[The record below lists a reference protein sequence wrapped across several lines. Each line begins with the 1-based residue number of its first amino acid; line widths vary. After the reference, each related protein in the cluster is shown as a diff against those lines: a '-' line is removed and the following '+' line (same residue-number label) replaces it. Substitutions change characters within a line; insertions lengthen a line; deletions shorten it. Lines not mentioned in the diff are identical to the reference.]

1 MGVYT
6 RLYAPIFNYIHM
18 SQAEKTNTSD
28 TSKKPRLY
36 SRGNDQINLDDY
48 VRNLESG
55 FDAWLNSRKIK
66 DKHKDAVREAYREMV
81 TRLNSG
87 DGSFTSRLGGG
98 FQDSTGKIKNADK
111 GFDAAGVA
119 ASYLGHTLRGMD
131 IYKEPE
137 PTPDPSK
144 IKYGD
149 GALGTALTR
158 RLLGSAGTIQDFID
172 RDHYDK
178 DTRTRG
184 NSVRSKDFRELLS
197 TTAADLRSGTGEFSD
212 WTEDQRT
219 KGASDLEGL
228 FTIFDNDG
236 QITDDEY
243 LQLARVTGMSDL
255 RKMFL
260 TGEQTAPTVVAPDGT
275 EQRSGRTYA
284 DFIRWAGRKYKPF
297 TGALIGPISL
307 TIPDTEKYVEST
319 AGSLSTAI
327 QNSSTQ
333 DLHSLLQRTIGRNNY
348 NINTDDFI
356 KKIFPSVNPG
366 FSTQYVLGQVL
377 NNLKGRSGGLHNFGE
392 NNLGTYFIP
401 NTRTD
406 RNTGFVWDS
415 NANSISEMSIHN
427 IPYWQAKIRSEWDAT
442 DGASEDDLDQSLV
455 SAYPR
460 FKEGGVL
467 FAQAGAIMDRH
478 KGRGPGITGD
488 NTWLSVPNTAANAY
502 NIGTWD
508 NYYNNA
514 GIDNDINTALNWRPR
529 PTNLPAPKL
538 ADDDPNAT
546 LVRQLNFMDLQD
558 GNYSQA
564 QLDAYLNSNFGPENV
579 NKFWDYGY
587 RVDEQGHPIKD
598 GEGNDLHGISAGQLG
613 IYLNQ
618 LNQLG
623 SGLSWNK
630 TVNDRG
636 YEAWNRK
643 FDQTGLNMYFGGDF
657 DKFDLMGPS
666 TWNRHALLQRMQNTY
681 NKDNPLKIGNDEI
694 YWDGNKWTMPLP
706 EIKLT
711 IPGIKATPPNPST
724 IKIAP
729 IGQTPVQPD
738 NSVVDEEDPGAQTQ
752 SSGRG
757 NNFLNMAADWAPD
770 LLGAGRLFA
779 SLRANNRITD
789 ILRPSLNPVLK
800 DTYER
805 YSPVTGAFSQMQLRN
820 RQGAETLSQS
830 YRPFTSDSSLA
841 AARMLEGQ
849 RQANDLQAQGF
860 LADDQEI
867 KRTQEQALARQED
880 NMARRSDVANFNRA
894 SINQTNRER
903 AQLEATRV
911 NKNWKSWD
919 NFLGGIEQRVRQ
931 RADENRERRLSFAE
945 TVADDNAR
953 REYEELIKPASEALT
968 AWTNSK
974 DGEGKA
980 VTAWSDYDKYTRFM
994 KEAANRYQAS
1004 RLSGRAGVYGYRYDN
1019 PYAESSEIPFSWA
1032 SFRKNGGTIKPKQQD
1047 FIAQIIKLNNE
1058 RNS

>member
-1 MGVYT
+1 MAQADNNTNTNSTKKETRKYT
-6 RLYAPIFNYIHM
+6 RGRDEVDL
-18 SQAEKTNTSD
+18 
-28 TSKKPRLY
+28 
-36 SRGNDQINLDDY
+36 
-48 VRNLESG
+48 
-55 FDAWLNSRKIK
+55 DAWLSNVSTGWDDFERSLIGRSYTDSGGKKKKITEK
-66 DKHKDAVREAYREMV
+66 DLPGLRQSYNNLFR
-81 TRLNSG
+81 RLNSG
-87 DGSFTSRLGGG
+87 DGSLIYNYDTAERG
-98 FQDSTGKIKNADK
+98 FRDTTGALNSDTNIYDGIVAKHFGNA
-111 GFDAAGVA
+111 
-119 ASYLGHTLRGMD
+119 LRGMSV
-131 IYKEPE
+131 YSE
-137 PTPDPSK
+137 PTVEDPNK
-144 IKYGD
+144 IKYED
-149 GALGTALTR
+149 GAIGTALTR

-172 RDHYDK
+172 RDPYNR

-184 NSVRSKDFRELLS
+184 NTVRSRDFRELLR
-197 TTAADLRSGTGEFSD
+197 TTAADLRAGAGEFSD

-219 KGASDLEGL
+219 NSANDLERL
-228 FTIFDNDG
+228 FTIFDNDH

-243 LQLARVTGMSDL
+243 LQLARTTGMSNL
-255 RKMFL
+255 RKMFA
-260 TGEQTAPTVVAPDGT
+260 TGEQTAPTVVSPDGT
-275 EQRSGRTYA
+275 QQRSGRTYA
-284 DFIRWAGRKYKPF
+284 DFIRWAGRRYRPF

-307 TIPDTEKYVEST
+307 AIPDTERYGEST
-319 AGSLSTAI
+319 ANSLSTAI
-327 QNSSTQ
+327 QNASIQ

-348 NINTDDFI
+348 NINDDDFI
-356 KKIFPSVNPG
+356 KRVFPSVNPG

-401 NTRTD
+401 NTKTD

-427 IPYWQAKIRSEWDAT
+427 IPYWQARIRSEWDAT
-442 DGASEDDLDQSLV
+442 DGNSEDDLDQSLV

-467 FAQAGAIMDRH
+467 YAQAGAIMDRN
-478 KGRGPGITGD
+478 KGRGPGFTGA
-488 NTWLSVPNTAANAY
+488 NAWLAVPNTPENAY

-508 NYYNNA
+508 TYYNNA
-514 GIDNDINTALNWRPR
+514 GIDNDINTAVRWKPR
-529 PTNLPAPKL
+529 PTDLPAPKL

-546 LVRQLNFMDLQD
+546 LVRQLTPFDIQD

-564 QLDAYLNSNFGPENV
+564 QLDAYLNQNYGPENV
-579 NKFWDYGY
+579 NRFWDYGY
-587 RVDEQGHPIKD
+587 RVDEQGHPVR
-598 GEGNDLHGISAGQLG
+598 GEEGNLHGISAGQLV

-623 SGLSWNK
+623 AGLSWNK

-643 FDQTGLNMYFGGDF
+643 FDQTGLNMYFGGDS

-666 TWNRHALLQRMQNTY
+666 TWNRHALLQRMQDTY
-681 NKDNPLKIGNDEI
+681 NKDNPLKIGDDEI
-694 YWDGNKWTMPLP
+694 YWDGHRWTMPLP
-706 EIKLT
+706 N
-711 IPGIKATPPNPST
+711 IKATLPGVTAKVPDLST
-724 IKIAP
+724 IKINP
-729 IGQTPVQPD
+729 LPTGPQNPD
-738 NSVVDEEDPGAQTQ
+738 ESNVDETDTTGQNQ

-757 NNFLNMAADWAPD
+757 NNFLNMAMDFAPD

-805 YSPVTGAFSQMQLRN
+805 YSPVTGAFSQMQFRN

-830 YRPFTSDSSLA
+830 YRPFTSDASLA

-880 NMARRSDVANFNRA
+880 NMARRSEVANFNRA

-911 NKNWKSWD
+911 NKNWRSWD
-919 NFLGGIEQRVRQ
+919 NYLGGIEQRARQ

-953 REYEELIKPASEALT
+953 REYEELIKPASDALT
-968 AWTNSK
+968 AWTNSPDGK
-974 DGEGKA
+974 DKA
-980 VTAWSDYDKYTRFM
+980 VTAWGDYDKYTRFM

-1019 PYAESSEIPFSWA
+1019 PYAGENSEIPFSWA
-1032 SFRKNGGTIKPKQQD
+1032 SFRKNGGILKPKQQD

>member
-1 MGVYT
+1 
-6 RLYAPIFNYIHM
+6 M
-18 SQAEKTNTSD
+18 SKTDNTKDVNS
-28 TSKKPRLY
+28 TKKSVRKY
-36 SRGNDQINLDDY
+36 NRGRDEIDL
-48 VRNLESG
+48 
-55 FDAWLNSRKIK
+55 DAWLDSVSSGWGDFERGLIGRSYTDAQGKKRKITEK
-66 DKHKDAVREAYREMV
+66 DLPGLRESYNNLFKRFNAGDSSLKYNYDTAQRGFTDLTGALDSKSNIYNGIV
-81 TRLNSG
+81 ATHFGNS
-87 DGSFTSRLGGG
+87 
-98 FQDSTGKIKNADK
+98 
-111 GFDAAGVA
+111 
-119 ASYLGHTLRGMD
+119 LRGMQV
-131 IYKEPE
+131 YKEPE

-158 RLLGSAGTIQDFID
+158 RLLGSTGTIQDFID
-172 RDHYDK
+172 RDPYNK

-197 TTAADLRSGTGEFSD
+197 TTAADLRAGAGEFSD

-219 KGASDLEGL
+219 KAASDLEGL

-255 RKMFL
+255 RKMFA

-284 DFIRWAGRKYKPF
+284 DFIKWVQRRYKPF

-307 TIPDTEKYVEST
+307 TIPNTEKYGKSIAE
-319 AGSLSTAI
+319 SLSTAI
-327 QNSSTQ
+327 QNSSIQ

-348 NINTDDFI
+348 NINNDDFI
-356 KKIFPSVNPG
+356 KRIFPSVNPG

-377 NNLKGRSGGLHNFGE
+377 NNLKGRTGGLHNFGE
-392 NNLGTYFIP
+392 NNLGAYFIP

-467 FAQAGAIMDRH
+467 FAYDGAIMDRH

-488 NTWLSVPNTAANAY
+488 NTWLQVPNTAANAY
-502 NIGTWD
+502 NIETWD

-514 GIDNDINTALNWRPR
+514 GIDNDISTALNWKPR

-538 ADDDPNAT
+538 ANDDPNAT

-564 QLDAYLNSNFGPENV
+564 QLDAYLNSNFGPEKV

-587 RVDEQGHPIKD
+587 RVDEQGHPLKGED
-598 GEGNDLHGISAGQLG
+598 GQYLHGISAGQLG

-630 TVNDRG
+630 TVNDKG

-643 FDQTGLNMYFGGDF
+643 FDQTGLNMYFGGDS

-681 NKDNPLKIGNDEI
+681 TKDNPLKIGNEEI

-706 EIKLT
+706 EIKPT
-711 IPGIKATPPNPST
+711 IPGIKATPPDPST

-729 IGQTPVQPD
+729 THPD
-738 NSVVDEEDPGAQTQ
+738 NSVVDEEDTGAQIQ

-757 NNFLNMAADWAPD
+757 NNFLNIAADWAPD
-770 LLGAGRLFA
+770 LLGDGRLFA

-789 ILRPSLNPVLK
+789 ILKPSLNPILK
-800 DTYER
+800 NTYER
-805 YSPVTGAFSQMQLRN
+805 YSPILGDLSILQQASNSANKLR
-820 RQGAETLSQS
+820 RWSAT
-830 YRPFTSDSSLA
+830 PITSDASLEV
-841 AARMLEGQ
+841 ARQLEAEKHAQ
-849 RQANDLQAQGF
+849 DIWLQGLREYRASI
-860 LADDQEI
+860 ENSR
-867 KRTQEQALARQED
+867 KEALARQED

-894 SINQTNRER
+894 STNQTNRER

-911 NKNWKSWD
+911 NKNWRSWD

-1019 PYAESSEIPFSWA
+1019 PYAGSSDIPFSWA

>member
-6 RLYAPIFNYIHM
+6 RLYAPVFNYIHM

-48 VRNLESG
+48 IRNLESG

-66 DKHKDAVREAYREMV
+66 DKHKDAVREAYREMI

-98 FQDSTGKIKNADK
+98 FQDSTGKIRNADK

-137 PTPDPSK
+137 SATDPSK
-144 IKYGD
+144 IKYRD

-172 RDHYDK
+172 RDPYNK

-197 TTAADLRSGTGEFSD
+197 TTASDLRAGVGEFSD

-255 RKMFL
+255 RKMFS
-260 TGEQTAPTVVAPDGT
+260 TGEQTAPTVVASDGT

-284 DFIRWAGRKYKPF
+284 DFIRWAGRRYKPF

-307 TIPDTEKYVEST
+307 TIPDTEKYGDST

-348 NINTDDFI
+348 NINNDDFI
-356 KKIFPSVNPG
+356 KKVFPSVNPG

-377 NNLKGRSGGLHNFGE
+377 NNLKGRAGGLHNFGE

-427 IPYWQAKIRSEWDAT
+427 IPYWQAKIRSEWDAA
-442 DGASEDDLDQSLV
+442 DEASEDDLDPALTSSYQ
-455 SAYPR
+455 R

-467 FAQAGAIMDRH
+467 FARGGNSLMDRNA
-478 KGRGPGITGD
+478 GRGPAGSQYSTNNWLALD
-488 NTWLSVPNTAANAY
+488 NTTANAY
-502 NIGTWD
+502 NTGTWD
-508 NYYNNA
+508 NYYKMDDIMSQL
-514 GIDNDINTALNWRPR
+514 GQINTAVQNSGKNSGWTPWGSGGYRKD
-529 PTNLPAPKL
+529 A
-538 ADDDPNAT
+538 
-546 LVRQLNFMDLQD
+546 D
-558 GNYSQA
+558 GNI
-564 QLDAYLNSNFGPENV
+564 
-579 NKFWDYGY
+579 
-587 RVDEQGHPIKD
+587 IKGED
-598 GEGNDLHGISAGQLG
+598 GNTQYGISAGQLG

-618 LNQLG
+618 LNQIG
-623 SGLSWNK
+623 SELPWNK
-630 TVNDRG
+630 KVNDRG
-636 YEAWNRK
+636 YDEWNRV
-643 FDQTGLNMYFGGDF
+643 FDQTGLNVYFGGDS
-657 DKFDLMGPS
+657 DKFDFMGPS

-706 EIKLT
+706 EIKPT
-711 IPGIKATPPNPST
+711 ILGIKADPPT

-729 IGQTPVQPD
+729 IGQTPTQPD
-738 NSVVDEEDPGAQTQ
+738 SSAVDEEDPGAQTQ
-752 SSGRG
+752 SSSRG
-757 NNFLNMAADWAPD
+757 SNFLNIAADWAPD

-911 NKNWKSWD
+911 NKNWRSWD

-945 TVADDNAR
+945 TVAGDNAR
-953 REYEELIKPASEALT
+953 REYEELVRPASDALT
-968 AWTNSK
+968 EWTNSK
-974 DGEGKA
+974 DGQGKA
-980 VTAWSDYDKYTRFM
+980 VTAWSEYDKYTRFM

-1004 RLSGRAGVYGYRYDN
+1004 RLSGRAGVYGYRYNN
-1019 PYAESSEIPFSWA
+1019 PYTESSETPFSWT
-1032 SFRKNGGTIKPKQQD
+1032 SFRKNGGIIKPKQTD

>member
-1 MGVYT
+1 
-6 RLYAPIFNYIHM
+6 M
-18 SQAEKTNTSD
+18 SKTDNTKDVNS
-28 TSKKPRLY
+28 TKKSVRKY
-36 SRGNDQINLDDY
+36 NRGRDEIDL
-48 VRNLESG
+48 
-55 FDAWLNSRKIK
+55 DAWLDSVSSGWGDFERGLIGRSYTDAQGKKRKITEK
-66 DKHKDAVREAYREMV
+66 DLPGLRESYNNLFKRFNAGDSSLKYNYDTAQRGF
-81 TRLNSG
+81 TDLTGALDSNSNIYNG
-87 DGSFTSRLGGG
+87 
-98 FQDSTGKIKNADK
+98 I
-111 GFDAAGVA
+111 VA
-119 ASYLGHTLRGMD
+119 THFGNSLRGMQV
-131 IYKEPE
+131 YKEPE

-158 RLLGSAGTIQDFID
+158 RLLGSTGTIQDFID
-172 RDHYDK
+172 RDPYNK

-197 TTAADLRSGTGEFSD
+197 TTAADLRAGAGEFSD

-219 KGASDLEGL
+219 KAASDLEGL

-255 RKMFL
+255 RKMFA

-284 DFIRWAGRKYKPF
+284 DFIKWVQRRYKPF

-307 TIPDTEKYVEST
+307 TIPNTEKYGKSIAE
-319 AGSLSTAI
+319 SLSTAI
-327 QNSSTQ
+327 QNSSIQ

-348 NINTDDFI
+348 NINNDDFI
-356 KKIFPSVNPG
+356 KRIFPSVNPG

-377 NNLKGRSGGLHNFGE
+377 NNLKGRTGGLHNFGE
-392 NNLGTYFIP
+392 NNLGIYFIP

-467 FAQAGAIMDRH
+467 FAKAGDIMDRH

-488 NTWLSVPNTAANAY
+488 NTWLSIPNTAANAH
-502 NIGTWD
+502 NIETWD

-514 GIDNDINTALNWRPR
+514 GIDNDINTALNWKPR

-538 ADDDPNAT
+538 ANDDPNAT

-564 QLDAYLNSNFGPENV
+564 QLDAYLNSNFGPEKV

-587 RVDEQGHPIKD
+587 RVDEQGHPLKGED
-598 GEGNDLHGISAGQLG
+598 GQYLHGISAGQLG

-630 TVNDRG
+630 TVNDKG

-643 FDQTGLNMYFGGDF
+643 FDQTGLNMYFGGDS
-657 DKFDLMGPS
+657 DKFDFMGPS

-681 NKDNPLKIGNDEI
+681 TKDNPLKIGNDEI
-694 YWDGNKWTMPLP
+694 YWDGNKWAMPLP
-706 EIKLT
+706 EIKPT
-711 IPGIKATPPNPST
+711 IPGIKATPPDPST

-729 IGQTPVQPD
+729 THPD

-757 NNFLNMAADWAPD
+757 NNFLNIAADWAPD
-770 LLGAGRLFA
+770 LLGDGRLFA

-789 ILRPSLNPVLK
+789 ILKPSLNPILK
-800 DTYER
+800 NTYER
-805 YSPVTGAFSQMQLRN
+805 YSPILGDLSILQQASNSANKLR
-820 RQGAETLSQS
+820 RWSAT
-830 YRPFTSDSSLA
+830 PITSDASLEV
-841 AARMLEGQ
+841 ARQLEAEKHAQ
-849 RQANDLQAQGF
+849 DIWLQGLREYRASI
-860 LADDQEI
+860 ENSR
-867 KRTQEQALARQED
+867 KEALARQED

-894 SINQTNRER
+894 STNQTNRER

-911 NKNWKSWD
+911 NKNWRSWD

-1004 RLSGRAGVYGYRYDN
+1004 RLSGRARVYGYRYDN
-1019 PYAESSEIPFSWA
+1019 PYAGSSEIPFSWA

>member
-172 RDHYDK
+172 RDPYNR

-184 NSVRSKDFRELLS
+184 NSVRSRDFRELLS

-255 RKMFL
+255 RKMFS

-284 DFIRWAGRKYKPF
+284 DFIRWVGRRYRPF

-307 TIPDTEKYVEST
+307 AIPDTERYEEST
-319 AGSLSTAI
+319 TNSLSNAI
-327 QNSSTQ
+327 QSASIQ

-348 NINTDDFI
+348 NINDDDFI
-356 KKIFPSVNPG
+356 KRVFPSVNPR

-401 NTRTD
+401 NTKTD

-427 IPYWQAKIRSEWDAT
+427 IPYWQARIRSEWDAT
-442 DGASEDDLDQSLV
+442 DGNNEDDLDQSLV

-460 FKEGGVL
+460 LKEGGVL
-467 FAQAGAIMDRH
+467 YAQAGAIMDRNR
-478 KGRGPGITGD
+478 GRGPGFTGS
-488 NTWLSVPNTAANAY
+488 NTWLAVPNTPENAY

-508 NYYNNA
+508 TYYNNA
-514 GIDNDINTALNWRPR
+514 GIDQDIA
-529 PTNLPAPKL
+529 
-538 ADDDPNAT
+538 
-546 LVRQLNFMDLQD
+546 QD
-558 GNYSQA
+558 N
-564 QLDAYLNSNFGPENV
+564 P

-587 RVDEQGHPIKD
+587 RVDERGHPVR
-598 GEGNDLHGISAGQLG
+598 GEEGDLHGISAGQLG
-613 IYLNQ
+613 IYLNE

-623 SGLSWNK
+623 SGLSWDK

-643 FDQTGLNMYFGGDF
+643 FDQTGLNMYFGGDS
-657 DKFDLMGPS
+657 DKFNLMGPS

-694 YWDGNKWTMPLP
+694 YWDGNKWMMPLL
-706 EIKLT
+706 EIKPT
-711 IPGIKATPPNPST
+711 IPGVKVTPPDLST
-724 IKIAP
+724 IKTVQ
-729 IGQTPVQPD
+729 IGQTPTQPD

-757 NNFLNMAADWAPD
+757 SNFLNIAADWAPD
-770 LLGAGRLFA
+770 LLGTGRLFA

-805 YSPVTGAFSQMQLRN
+805 YSPVTGAFSQMQFRN
-820 RQGAETLSQS
+820 RQGAEILSQS

-849 RQANDLQAQGF
+849 RQANDLQTQGF

-880 NMARRSDVANFNRA
+880 MARRSDVANFNRA

-911 NKNWKSWD
+911 NKNWRSWD
-919 NFLGGIEQRVRQ
+919 NYLGGIEQRARQ
-931 RADENRERRLSFAE
+931 RADENRERRLPFAE

-953 REYEELIKPASEALT
+953 REYEELIKPANEALT
-968 AWTNSK
+968 AWINSK

-980 VTAWSDYDKYTRFM
+980 VTAWGDYDKYTRFM

-1004 RLSGRAGVYGYRYDN
+1004 KLSGRAGVYGYRYDN
-1019 PYAESSEIPFSWA
+1019 PYAGENSEIPFSWA
-1032 SFRKNGGTIKPKQQD
+1032 SFRKNGGIIKPKQQD

>member
-1 MGVYT
+1 M
-6 RLYAPIFNYIHM
+6 A
-18 SQAEKTNTSD
+18 QADATKNTSP
-28 TSKKPRLY
+28 TKKEVRKY
-36 SRGNDQINLDDY
+36 ARGRDEVDL
-48 VRNLESG
+48 
-55 FDAWLNSRKIK
+55 DAWLGEVSSGWDTFERSLIGRSYTDSKGKKRKITEK
-66 DKHKDAVREAYREMV
+66 DLPGLRESYNNLFK
-81 TRLNSG
+81 RLNSG
-87 DGSFTSRLGGG
+87 DNSLTYNYDTA
-98 FQDSTGKIKNADK
+98 QK
-111 GFDAAGVA
+111 GFRDNTGVLNSDTNIYDGIVA
-119 ASYLGHTLRGMD
+119 KHFGNSLRGMSV
-131 IYKEPE
+131 YQEPE
-137 PTPDPSK
+137 AAPDPSK
-144 IKYGD
+144 IKYGE

-158 RLLGSAGTIQDFID
+158 RLLGSTGTIQDFVD
-172 RDHYDK
+172 RDPYNK

-184 NSVRSKDFRELLS
+184 NTVRSKDFRELLS
-197 TTAADLRSGTGEFSD
+197 NTAADLRAGTGEFSD

-219 KGASDLEGL
+219 KGATDLEGL

-255 RKMFL
+255 RRMFA
-260 TGEQTAPTVVAPDGT
+260 TGEQTAPTVIAPDGT
-275 EQRSGRTYA
+275 AQRSGRTYA

-307 TIPDTEKYVEST
+307 TIPDTERYGDST

-327 QNSSTQ
+327 QNSSIQ
-333 DLHSLLQRTIGRNNY
+333 DLHSLLQRTIGRDNY
-348 NINTDDFI
+348 NINDDDFI
-356 KKIFPSVNPG
+356 KKIFPTVNPG

-392 NNLGTYFIP
+392 SNLGTYFIP

-442 DGASEDDLDQSLV
+442 DGASEDDLDPTLV
-455 SAYPR
+455 SSYPR
-460 FKEGGVL
+460 FAQGGIL
-467 FAQAGAIMDRH
+467 FARTGSIMDRH
-478 KGRGPGITGD
+478 KGRGPGFTGD
-488 NTWLSVPNTAANAY
+488 NTWLAIPNTPENAY
-502 NIGTWD
+502 DIGTWD
-508 NYYNNA
+508 GYYNNA
-514 GIDNDINTALNWRPR
+514 GIDDNIKTALNWRPR
-529 PTNLPAPKL
+529 PTDLPAPKL

-564 QLDAYLNSNFGPENV
+564 QLDAYLNENYGPETV
-579 NKFWDYGY
+579 DKFWDYGY
-587 RVDEQGHPIKD
+587 RVDDKGHPVKGDD
-598 GEGNDLHGISAGQLG
+598 GQLHGISAGQLG

-618 LNQLG
+618 LNSLG
-623 SGLSWNK
+623 AGLPWDK
-630 TVNDRG
+630 IVNDKG

-643 FDQTGLNMYFGGDF
+643 FDQTGLNMYFGGDS

-666 TWNRHALLQRMQNTY
+666 THNRHALLQRMQNTY
-681 NKDNPLKIGNDEI
+681 NKENPLEIDGQGI
-694 YWDGNKWTMPLP
+694 YWDGRRWQLSGP
-706 EIKLT
+706 ELKPT
-711 IPGIKATPPNPST
+711 IPTTTAKIPDPST
-724 IKIAP
+724 IKINP
-729 IGQTPVQPD
+729 IATEPAGPTD
-738 NSVVDEEDPGAQTQ
+738 VDETGTEGTEAK
-752 SSGRG
+752 SSNGG
-757 NNFLNMAADWAPD
+757 SGFLNAAMDWAPD

-805 YSPVTGAFSQMQLRN
+805 YSPVTGAFSQMQFRN

-830 YRPFTSDSSLA
+830 YRPFTSDASLA

-849 RQANDLQAQGF
+849 RHANDLQAQGF

-880 NMARRSDVANFNRA
+880 NMARRSEVANFNRA

-911 NKNWKSWD
+911 NKNWRSWD
-919 NFLGGIEQRVRQ
+919 NFLGGIETRIRQ

-953 REYEELIKPASEALT
+953 REYEDLIRPASDALT

-974 DGEGKA
+974 DGQGKA

-1019 PYAESSEIPFSWA
+1019 PYASESSELPFSWA
-1032 SFRKNGGTIKPKQQD
+1032 SFRRNGGTLKPKQQD

>member
-1 MGVYT
+1 MGVYS

-18 SQAEKTNTSD
+18 SQAEKNNSTT
-28 TSKKPRLY
+28 TPKQPRLY
-36 SRGNDQINLDDY
+36 NRGNDQINLDDY

-66 DKHKDAVREAYREMV
+66 DKHKEAVREAYREMV
-81 TRLNSG
+81 GRLNSG

-98 FQDSTGKIKNADK
+98 FQDSTGRIRNADK

-119 ASYLGHTLRGMD
+119 ASYLGNTLRSMD
-131 IYKEPE
+131 VYKEPE

-149 GALGTALTR
+149 GAIGTALTR

-172 RDHYDK
+172 RDPYNK

-184 NSVRSKDFRELLS
+184 NSVRSKEFRSALEGLANDWEAGS
-197 TTAADLRSGTGEFSD
+197 GEFSD
-212 WTEDQRT
+212 FTDEQRT
-219 KGASDLEGL
+219 QGLKDIRSL

-243 LQLARVTGMSDL
+243 LQLARVTGMSNL
-255 RKMFL
+255 RQMFA
-260 TGEQTAPTVVAPDGT
+260 TGEQTAPTVTTPDGMV
-275 EQRSGRTYA
+275 QRSGRTYA

-307 TIPDTEKYVEST
+307 TIPDTEKYGDTT
-319 AGSLSTAI
+319 AASLSSAI
-327 QNSSTQ
+327 QGSSIQ

-348 NINTDDFI
+348 NINDDDFI
-356 KKIFPSVNPG
+356 KKIFPTVNPG

-392 NNLGTYFIP
+392 SNLGAYFIP

-415 NANSISEMSIHN
+415 NANTISEMSIHN

-442 DGASEDDLDQSLV
+442 DGDSEDDLDPTLTSSYQ
-455 SAYPR
+455 R

-467 FAQAGAIMDRH
+467 FARGGNSLMDRNA
-478 KGRGPGITGD
+478 GRGPGITGD
-488 NTWLSVPNTAANAY
+488 NAWLAVANTPQNAY
-502 NIGTWD
+502 NVNTWD
-508 NYYNNA
+508 GYYNNS
-514 GIDNDINTALNWRPR
+514 GIDASINAALNWKPR
-529 PTNLPAPKL
+529 PTDLPAPRL
-538 ADDDPNAT
+538 ADDDPNAS
-546 LVRQLNFMDLQD
+546 LVRQLNFMDFQD

-564 QLDAYLNSNFGPENV
+564 QLDAYLNANYGPENV
-579 NKFWDYGY
+579 DKFWEYGY
-587 RVDEQGHPIKD
+587 RVGDD
-598 GEGNDLHGISAGQLG
+598 GKPMEGHGISAGQLG

-618 LNQLG
+618 LNELG
-623 SGLSWNK
+623 AELSWDKQLNG
-630 TVNDRG
+630 TG
-636 YEAWNRK
+636 YDAWNRK
-643 FDQTGLNMYFGGDF
+643 FDQTGLNMYFGADSN
-657 DKFDLMGPS
+657 KFNLMGPS
-666 TWNRHALLQRMQNTY
+666 TWNRHELIQRMQNTY
-681 NKDNPLKIGNDEI
+681 GKDNPLNIDGKGI
-694 YWDGNKWTMPLP
+694 YYDGKRWQLSGPD
-706 EIKLT
+706 LT
-711 IPGIKATPPNPST
+711 PQIPGIKVTPPDPST
-724 IKIAP
+724 IKINPLPQAP
-729 IGQTPVQPD
+729 QE
-738 NSVVDEEDPGAQTQ
+738 NSNVEEEDPGAKTQ
-752 SSGRG
+752 SNGGS
-757 NNFLNMAADWAPD
+757 NLLNTAMDWAPD

-779 SLRANNRITD
+779 SLRANNRITN

-805 YSPVTGAFSQMQLRN
+805 YSPVTGAFSTMQFKN
-820 RQGAETLSQS
+820 RQGADVLSS
-830 YRPFTSDSSLA
+830 SHRAFTSDSSLA

-849 RQANDLQAQGF
+849 RQANDLQTQGF
-860 LADDQEI
+860 IADDQEI
-867 KRTQEQALARQED
+867 KRTQAEALARQED
-880 NMARRSDVANFNRA
+880 NMARRSEVANFNRA

-911 NKNWKSWD
+911 NKNWRSLD
-919 NFLGGIEQRVRQ
+919 NFLGGIETKVRQ

-953 REYEELIKPASEALT
+953 REYEELIRPASDALT

-974 DGEGKA
+974 DGQGKA
-980 VTAWSDYDKYTRFM
+980 VTAWGDYDKYTRFM

-1019 PYAESSEIPFSWA
+1019 PYAETGEIPFSWA
-1032 SFRKNGGTIKPKQQD
+1032 SFRKNGGPLKPKQTD